1 MTKIKKIKL
10 KPITITYS
18 RTITYTPTLEYFDDW
33 DCYPSQ
39 SGFESAVLDDF
50 FEVIYN
56 DVEGGNYPKKYTK
69 IVKHDPVVIEFEDE
83 EEDEE

>member
-50 FEVIYN
+50 FEVIYD
-56 DVEGGNYPKKYTK
+56 DVAKGNYPKKHTK
-69 IVKHDPVVIEFEDE
+69 IVKHDPVVIEFEE
-83 EEDEE
+83 ENEE

>member
-1 MTKIKKIKL
+1 MTKIQL

-33 DCYPSQ
+33 DCHPSQ
-39 SGFESAVLDDF
+39 RGFEDEVLDEF
-50 FEVIYN
+50 FGVIYN
-56 DVEGGNYPKKYTK
+56 DVEGGNYPKKHTK

-83 EEDEE
+83 EEEDEE